1 MKIVWLKYIVYH
13 SLWSLSCELLRQ
25 IFSDA
30 FPEGVAWEVLEASGH
45 GWTKKD
51 GSGDGGAFVSI
62 FESFDEPS
70 KYEHI

>member
-1 MKIVWLKYIVYH
+1 M
-13 SLWSLSCELLRQ
+13 
-25 IFSDA
+25 
-30 FPEGVAWEVLEASGH
+30 LEASGH